1 MLIYYLSV
9 CVKAFKFYSL
19 SKCQL
24 IIQCYQLYLLWFI
37 LDPSDSTSCELEG
50 PRKREVLFHFSQTE
64 KCLCLSLLKLTGQ
77 ILVPKSASVTFSY
90 SSPPAWPLRYFSIA
104 AAAAKLLQWCP
115 TLCDPIDGSPP
126 GSPVPGI
133 LQARTLEW
141 VAISFSNA

>member
-64 KCLCLSLLKLTGQ
+64 KCQ
-77 ILVPKSASVTFSY
+77 ASTIRE
-90 SSPPAWPLRYFSIA
+90 L
-104 AAAAKLLQWCP
+104 
-115 TLCDPIDGSPP
+115 
-126 GSPVPGI
+126 
-133 LQARTLEW
+133 
-141 VAISFSNA
+141 